1 MMDSYMVHRSA
12 RADQAGDGVGV
23 EPGGFT
29 PFPRPFDQAQG
40 GELVEPQA
48 RDPERSRR
56 AGGRSRRW
64 CNRLATRL
72 EENFCEVIRK

>member
-1 MMDSYMVHRSA
+1 MDSYMVHRSA

-56 AGGRSRRW
+56 AGGRGVAIP
-64 CNRLATRL
+64 RLATRL
-72 EENFCEVIRK
+72 EENFCEVISK